1 MPAVSSSGVFR
12 LWPQQ
17 MLLGETMA
25 SSEDVGFVIPLGDEV
40 VLVNPFL
47 KKEKRTCF
55 YFFLNVSDY

>member
-1 MPAVSSSGVFR
+1 
-12 LWPQQ
+12 